1 MTDTGTD
8 TPIGMTQKATDKT
21 PARTAPPVTE
31 NASIRAKAG
40 YRPEVKGLRALAVLM
55 VVTYHV
61 WLGRV
66 SGGVD
71 IFLLISAFLMT
82 LSFTRKVESG
92 KPLRL
97 LRHWLHL
104 LKRLLPAVVVVVL
117 GVLVGVWAV
126 LPQSRWPDV
135 LDQAWAAL
143 LYRQNWLLADSAV
156 DYYAQDH
163 AGASPLQHFWSL
175 SIQGQVFVLWP
186 LVFAGAAVLC
196 KLLRRWGTVNGRIG
210 RAVNHGLL
218 GYRAIVAVAFG
229 AIFLASLAYS
239 IEQTGSN
246 QAYAY
251 FDTRTRLWEF
261 ALGSLLALALPYL
274 KPGKMLRL
282 ALGWAGLAAM
292 LSCGLLLTV
301 DRSFPGFIALW
312 PTLAAAAIIA
322 AGQSGSRFG
331 VDRFLTWKPLVSL
344 GDNSYALYL
353 WHWPLLVLALAGTG
367 TASPNLVQGLG
378 IVAASIAL
386 AVLTTRFVEKP
397 LRDWHWPERRAWRTA
412 VVIVACGALL
422 AGPVSVWQSKLMAE
436 EAAAAAQPK
445 ELTPGAAA
453 LAPENAGKPTPD
465 AKIIPAP
472 AAMKNEW
479 ADIDGL
485 CTGANVPSDPL
496 LQGCLQNSRP
506 DAVTKRIVVL
516 GDSHAQ
522 QYMAAL
528 GPIAKSH
535 GWEVVTLL
543 KGSCRFGGES
553 PARDDACNAFNKAS
567 AQYVLDHRPDA
578 VFTVASLTHK
588 DAPFETEVPG
598 YLEGIKPFTD
608 AGIEVVGIRDNPRF
622 NVNMPECVQKNGP
635 DDPQCNA
642 PLQESLA
649 ASSPLDAYRGQ
660 VPGLHLMDMSDFI
673 CAGGSC
679 PAVVGNV
686 YVYKDDN
693 HLTKTYV
700 QTMIPMFEQRLL
712 AATGWNNRM

>member
-1 MTDTGTD
+1 MSNERTAATAHGADAGS
-8 TPIGMTQKATDKT
+8 PANRKAT
-21 PARTAPPVTE
+21 
-31 NASIRAKAG
+31 
-40 YRPEVKGLRALAVLM
+40 YRPEVQGLRAFAVLM

-71 IFLLISAFLMT
+71 VFLLISAFLMT
-82 LSFTRKVESG
+82 LSFTRKIESG
-92 KPLRL
+92 TPLRL
-97 LRHWLHL
+97 LSHWLHL
-104 LKRLLPAVVVVVL
+104 LKRLLPAVVVVIL
-117 GVLVGVWAV
+117 GVLAGTWAI

-135 LDQAWAAL
+135 LDQAWGSL

-175 SIQGQVFVLWP
+175 SFQGKVFVLWP
-186 LVFAGAAVLC
+186 LVFASTALLSR
-196 KLLRRWGTVNGRIG
+196 LLRRWTGKDHALFRC
-210 RAVNHGLL
+210 RSLL
-218 GYRAIVAVAFG
+218 AVAFG
-229 AIFLASLAYS
+229 AVFAVSLAFS
-239 IEQTGSN
+239 IEQTATN
-246 QAYAY
+246 QAHAY
-251 FDTRTRLWEF
+251 FDTGARLWEF

-274 KPGKMLRL
+274 KPGKLLRVV
-282 ALGWAGLAAM
+282 LGWAGLAAM

-312 PTLAAAAIIA
+312 PTLAAAAIIT

-331 VDRFLTWKPLVSL
+331 VDRFLTWKPLVAL

-353 WHWPLLVLALAGTG
+353 WHWPLLVLTLAGAG
-367 TASPNLVQGLG
+367 ITAPNLVQGLC
-378 IVAASIAL
+378 IIAASIVL
-386 AVLTTRFVEKP
+386 AVITTRFVEKP
-397 LRDWHWPERRAWRTA
+397 LREWHWPKLRAWRTA
-412 VVIVACGALL
+412 VVIAACGALL
-422 AGPVSVWQSKLMAE
+422 AGPVAVWQSQLVAD
-436 EAAAAAQPK
+436 EAAAASQPR

-453 LAPENAGKPTPD
+453 LAPENAGKPTPE

-485 CTGANVPSDPL
+485 CTGGNVPSDPL
-496 LQGCLQNSRP
+496 LKGCLQNNKP
-506 DAVTKRIVVL
+506 EKVTKRIVVL

-543 KGSCRFGGES
+543 KGNCRFGGES
-553 PARDDACNAFNKAS
+553 PERDADCNAFNRAS

-588 DAPFETEVPG
+588 DAPYETEVPQ
-598 YLEGIKPFTD
+598 YLEGIKTFTD
-608 AGIEVVGIRDNPRF
+608 AGMDVVGIRDNPRF
-622 NVNMPECVQKNGP
+622 NINMPECVQKNGASAA
-635 DDPQCNA
+635 QCNV
-642 PLQESLA
+642 PKQESLA
-649 ASSPLDAYRGQ
+649 GSSPLDAYRGK
-660 VPGLHLMDMSDFI
+660 VRGLHLMDMSDFI
-673 CAGGSC
+673 CADGIC

-700 QTMIPMFEQRLL
+700 QTMVPMFEQRLL
-712 AATGWNNRM
+712 ATTGWK

>member
-1 MTDTGTD
+1 MERTT
-8 TPIGMTQKATDKT
+8 ASL
-21 PARTAPPVTE
+21 PAAEAGSQP
-31 NASIRAKAG
+31 RAKSG
-40 YRPEVKGLRALAVLM
+40 YRPEVQGLRALAVLM

-82 LSFTRKVESG
+82 LSFARKVEAG

-97 LRHWLHL
+97 LSHWLHL
-104 LKRLLPAVVVVVL
+104 LKRLLPAVVVVIL
-117 GVLVGVWAV
+117 GVLAGTRVV

-135 LDQAWAAL
+135 LDQAWASL
-143 LYRQNWLLADSAV
+143 LYRQNWLLADTAV

-175 SIQGQVFVLWP
+175 SIQGQVFLLWP
-186 LVFAGAAVLC
+186 LVFAGAAL
-196 KLLRRWGTVNGRIG
+196 LLRFLRRTPLGDRVSYP
-210 RAVNHGLL
+210 ALL
-218 GYRAIVAVAFG
+218 AAAFG
-229 AIFLASLAYS
+229 AIFVVSLVFS
-239 IEQTGSN
+239 IEQTVTN
-246 QAYAY
+246 QSYAY

-261 ALGSLLALALPYL
+261 ALGSLLALALPHL
-274 KPGKMLRL
+274 RPGKALRL
-282 ALGWAGLAAM
+282 VLGWAGLAAM

-312 PTLAAAAIIA
+312 PTLAAAAIIV

-331 VDRFLTWKPLVSL
+331 VDRLLAWKPLVAL

-353 WHWPLLVLALAGTG
+353 WHWPLLVLALAATG
-367 TASPNLVQGLG
+367 VTAPNLVQGLA
-378 IVAASIAL
+378 IVAASIVL

-397 LRDWHWPERRAWRTA
+397 LREWHWPQRRAWRTA
-412 VVIVACGALL
+412 VVIAACGALL
-422 AGPVSVWQSKLMAE
+422 AGPVSVWQSRLLAD
-436 EAAAAAQPK
+436 EAAAAAQPR

-485 CTGANVPSDPL
+485 CTDGNVPGDPL
-496 LQGCLQNSRP
+496 LAGCLQNSRP
-506 DAVTKRIVVL
+506 DTVTKRIVVL

-528 GPIAKSH
+528 GPIARSH
-535 GWEVVTLL
+535 GWEVVALL
-543 KGSCRFGGES
+543 KGNCRFGGDS
-553 PARDDACNAFNKAS
+553 PERDAECNAFNKAS

-588 DAPFETEVPG
+588 DAPFETEVPQ
-598 YLEGIKPFTD
+598 YLEGIKPLTD
-608 AGIEVVGIRDNPRF
+608 TGIEVVGIRDNPRF
-622 NVNMPECVQKNGP
+622 SMNMPECVQKHGP
-635 DDPQCNA
+635 EAPKCRV

-649 ASSPLDAYRGQ
+649 GSSPLDAYRGR
-660 VPGLHLMDMSDFI
+660 VPRLHLMDLSDFI
-673 CAGGSC
+673 CAGGIC

-700 QTMIPMFEQRLL
+700 QSMIPMFEQRLL
-712 AATGWNNRM
+712 AATGWT

>member
-1 MTDTGTD
+1 MSNERITARPQHAAAGS
-8 TPIGMTQKATDKT
+8 
-21 PARTAPPVTE
+21 PASRK
-31 NASIRAKAG
+31 SD
-40 YRPEVKGLRALAVLM
+40 YRPEVQGLRALAVLM

-82 LSFTRKVESG
+82 LSFARKVESG

-97 LRHWLHL
+97 LNHWLHL

-117 GVLVGVWAV
+117 GVLIGTWAI
-126 LPQSRWPDV
+126 LPASRWSDI
-135 LDQAWAAL
+135 LDQAWASL
-143 LYRQNWLLADSAV
+143 LYRQNWLLADTAV

-163 AGASPLQHFWSL
+163 SGASPLQHFWSL

-186 LVFAGAAVLC
+186 LVFAGAA
-196 KLLRRWGTVNGRIG
+196 LLRR
-210 RAVNHGLL
+210 ALL
-218 GYRAIVAVAFG
+218 RWTRLDERQLNYRVFLAVAFG
-229 AIFLASLAYS
+229 AIFAVSLAYS
-239 IEQTGSN
+239 VQQTASN

-251 FDTRTRLWEF
+251 FDTRARLWEF

-274 KPGKMLRL
+274 KPGKIVRL
-282 ALGWAGLAAM
+282 VLGWAGLAAM

-312 PTLAAAAIIA
+312 PTLAAAAIIV
-322 AGQSGSRFG
+322 AGRSSSRFG
-331 VDRFLTWKPLVSL
+331 VDRLLTLRPLVAL

-353 WHWPLLVLALAGTG
+353 WHWPLLVLALAGMG
-367 TASPNLVQGLG
+367 ITAPDLWQGLA
-378 IVAASIAL
+378 IVAASLVL

-397 LRDWHWPERRAWRTA
+397 LREWHWPQRRAWRTA
-412 VVIVACGALL
+412 VVIAACGALL
-422 AGPVSVWQSKLMAE
+422 AGPVTLWQSHIVAD

-445 ELTPGAAA
+445 ELTPGAAV
-453 LAPENAGKPTPD
+453 LAPENAGKPTPE

-485 CTGANVPSDPL
+485 CTGGNVPTDPL

-506 DAVTKRIVVL
+506 DKVTKRIVVL

-543 KGSCRFGGES
+543 KGNCRFGGDS
-553 PARDDACNAFNKAS
+553 PERDADCNAFNKAS
-567 AQYVLDHRPDA
+567 SNYVLEHKPDA

-588 DAPFETEVPG
+588 DAPFETEVPQ
-598 YLEGIKPFTD
+598 YLEGIKPLTD
-608 AGIEVVGIRDNPRF
+608 AGIDVIGIRDNPRF
-622 NVNMPECVQKNGP
+622 TVNMPECVQKKGA
-635 DDPQCNA
+635 DAADCNV
-642 PLQESLA
+642 PLEESLA
-649 ASSPLDAYRGQ
+649 ASSPLDDYRGK
-660 VPGLHLMDMSDFI
+660 VARLHLMDMSDFI
-673 CAGGSC
+673 CANGTC

-700 QTMIPMFEQRLL
+700 QSMIPMFEKRLL
-712 AATGWNNRM
+712 AATGWK

>member
-1 MTDTGTD
+1 MTT
-8 TPIGMTQKATDKT
+8 TPTEHPTTPAKQPTNTTKSTDK
-21 PARTAPPVTE
+21 AAG
-31 NASIRAKAG
+31 KA
-40 YRPEVKGLRALAVLM
+40 YRPEVQGLRALAVLM

-71 IFLLISAFLMT
+71 IFLLISAFLLT
-82 LSFTRKVESG
+82 LSFVRKVESG
-92 KPLRL
+92 SPLKL
-97 LRHWLHL
+97 VSHWLHL
-104 LKRLLPAVVVVVL
+104 FKRLLPAAVVVIL
-117 GVLVGVWAV
+117 GVLAGTWAI

-135 LDQAWAAL
+135 LEQAWASL

-163 AGASPLQHFWSL
+163 SGASPLQHFWSL
-175 SIQGQVFVLWP
+175 SIQGQVFILWP
-186 LVFAGAAVLC
+186 LVFAGAAALHRI
-196 KLLRRWGTVNGRIG
+196 LRRP
-210 RAVNHGLL
+210 AVSYRLL
-218 GYRAIVAVAFG
+218 LAVAFG
-229 AIFLASLAYS
+229 VIFAASLAYS
-239 IEQTGSN
+239 VEQTATN

-274 KPGKMLRL
+274 KPGKLLRVI
-282 ALGWAGLAAM
+282 LGWAGVAAM
-292 LSCGLLLTV
+292 VSCGLLLTV
-301 DRSFPGFIALW
+301 DRSFPGFVALW
-312 PTLAAAAIIA
+312 PTLAAAAIIV

-331 VDRFLTWKPLVSL
+331 ADRLLSWKPLVKL

-367 TASPNLVQGLG
+367 VVSPNLVQGLA
-378 IVAASIAL
+378 IVAASVVM

-397 LRDWHWPERRAWRTA
+397 LRDWHWPQRRVWRNA

-422 AGPVSVWQSKLMAE
+422 AGPVSLWQTKLTAE
-436 EAAAAAQPK
+436 EAAAAAQPR

-453 LAPENAGKPTPD
+453 LTPENVGKPTPE

-485 CTGANVPSDPL
+485 CTDGNVPDDPL
-496 LQGCLQNSRP
+496 LSGCLQNSKP
-506 DAVTKRIVVL
+506 EVVTKRIVVL

-528 GPIAKSH
+528 GPIAKEH

-543 KGSCRFGGES
+543 KGNCRFGAES
-553 PARDDACNAFNKAS
+553 TERDAECNAFNKAS
-567 AQYVLDHRPDA
+567 AEYVLQHQPDA
-578 VFTVASLTHK
+578 VFTVASLTLK

-608 AGIEVVGIRDNPRF
+608 AGMDVVGVRDNPRF
-622 NVNMPECVQKNGP
+622 GFNMPECVQKKGA
-635 DDPQCNA
+635 DAADCNP
-642 PLQESLA
+642 PLGESLA
-649 ASSPLDAYRGQ
+649 DSSPLDAYRGK
-660 VPGLHLMDMSDFI
+660 VDGLHLMDLSDFI
-673 CAGGSC
+673 CADGIC

-700 QTMIPMFEQRLL
+700 QSMIPMFEQRLL
-712 AATGWNNRM
+712 AATGWT

>member
-1 MTDTGTD
+1 MSNERTTARPQHAAAGS
-8 TPIGMTQKATDKT
+8 PASRKAD
-21 PARTAPPVTE
+21 
-31 NASIRAKAG
+31 
-40 YRPEVKGLRALAVLM
+40 YRPEVQGLRALAVLM

-82 LSFTRKVESG
+82 LSFSRKVEAG

-97 LRHWLHL
+97 LSHWLHL

-117 GVLVGVWAV
+117 GVLIGTWAI
-126 LPQSRWPDV
+126 LPASRWPDV
-135 LDQAWAAL
+135 LDQAWASL
-143 LYRQNWLLADSAV
+143 LYRQNWLLAESAV

-163 AGASPLQHFWSL
+163 SGASPLQHIWSL
-175 SIQGQVFVLWP
+175 SIQGQVFLLWP
-186 LVFAGAAVLC
+186 LLFAGAA
-196 KLLRRWGTVNGRIG
+196 LLRRALRRWTNLDGR
-210 RAVNHGLL
+210 LL
-218 GYRAIVAVAFG
+218 NYRLILAVAFG
-229 AIFLASLAYS
+229 GVFAASLAYS
-239 IEQTGSN
+239 VDQTATN

-274 KPGKMLRL
+274 KPGRL
-282 ALGWAGLAAM
+282 MRLVLGWAGLAGM

-312 PTLAAAAIIA
+312 PTLAAAAIIV
-322 AGQSGSRFG
+322 AGRSGSRYG
-331 VDRFLTWKPLVSL
+331 VDRLLTWRPLVAL

-353 WHWPLLVLALAGTG
+353 WHWPLLVLALAGMG
-367 TASPNLVQGLG
+367 ISAPNLWQGLA
-378 IVAASIAL
+378 IVAASVLL
-386 AVLTTRFVEKP
+386 AVLTTRYVEKP
-397 LRDWHWPERRAWRTA
+397 LRDWHWPQRRAWRSA
-412 VVIVACGALL
+412 VVIAACGALL
-422 AGPVSVWQSKLMAE
+422 AAPVTLWQSQIVAD
-436 EAAAAAQPK
+436 EAAAASQPK

-485 CTGANVPSDPL
+485 CTDGNVPSDPL
-496 LQGCLQNSRP
+496 LSGCLQNSRP
-506 DAVTKRIVVL
+506 EKVTKKIVVL

-528 GPIAKSH
+528 GPVAKSH

-543 KGSCRFGGES
+543 KGNCRFGGES
-553 PARDDACNAFNKAS
+553 AERDADCNAFNKAS
-567 AQYVLDHRPDA
+567 AAYVLKHKPDA

-588 DAPFETEVPG
+588 EAPFETEVPR

-622 NVNMPECVQKNGP
+622 TTNMPECVQTKGE
-635 DDPQCNA
+635 DAAECNV

-649 ASSPLDAYRGQ
+649 ASSPLDAYGKVSR
-660 VPGLHLMDMSDFI
+660 LHLMDMSDFI
-673 CAGGSC
+673 CADGTC

-700 QTMIPMFEQRLL
+700 QSMIPMFEKRLL
-712 AATGWNNRM
+712 AATGWK

>member
-1 MTDTGTD
+1 MSY
-8 TPIGMTQKATDKT
+8 
-21 PARTAPPVTE
+21 ARTTATPPT
-31 NASIRAKAG
+31 ADAGSPTSRKTG
-40 YRPEVKGLRALAVLM
+40 YRPEVQGLRALAVLM

-92 KPLRL
+92 APLRL
-97 LRHWLHL
+97 LHHWLHL

-117 GVLVGVWAV
+117 GVLAGTWAI

-135 LDQAWAAL
+135 LGQAWASL
-143 LYRQNWLLADSAV
+143 LYRQNWLLADTAV

-163 AGASPLQHFWSL
+163 SGASPLQHFWSL

-186 LVFAGAAVLC
+186 LVFAGAALLSR
-196 KLLRRWGTVNGRIG
+196 LLRSLFQRRTGQDHV
-210 RAVNHGLL
+210 LL
-218 GYRAIVAVAFG
+218 RYRSLLAAAFG
-229 AIFLASLAYS
+229 AVFAVSLAYS
-239 IEQTGSN
+239 IQQTATN
-246 QAYAY
+246 QAHAY
-251 FDTRTRLWEF
+251 FDTGARLWEF

-274 KPGKMLRL
+274 KPGRILRVV
-282 ALGWAGLAAM
+282 LGWAGLVAM

-301 DRSFPGFIALW
+301 DRSFPGYIALW
-312 PTLAAAAIIA
+312 PTLAAAAIIT
-322 AGQSGSRFG
+322 AGQSGSRLG
-331 VDRFLTWKPLVSL
+331 VDRFLTWKPLVAL

-353 WHWPLLVLALAGTG
+353 WHWPLLVLALAGAG
-367 TASPNLVQGLG
+367 ITAPNLFQGLC
-378 IVAASIAL
+378 IVATSVVL

-397 LRDWHWPERRAWRTA
+397 LREWHWPKRRAWRTA
-412 VVIVACGALL
+412 VVIAACGALM
-422 AGPVSVWQSKLMAE
+422 AGPVSVWQSQLVADE
-436 EAAAAAQPK
+436 AEAASQPR

-453 LAPENAGKPTPD
+453 LAPENAGKPTPE

-485 CTGANVPSDPL
+485 CTDENTTSDPL
-496 LQGCLQNSRP
+496 LQGCLQNNKP
-506 DAVTKRIVVL
+506 EKVKKRIVVL

-535 GWEVVTLL
+535 DWEVVTLL
-543 KGSCRFGGES
+543 KGNCRFGGES
-553 PARDDACNAFNKAS
+553 PDRDADCNAFNRAS
-567 AQYVLDHRPDA
+567 TQYVLDHRPDA

-588 DAPFETEVPG
+588 DAPFETEVPQ

-608 AGIEVVGIRDNPRF
+608 AGMDVVGIRDNPRF
-622 NVNMPECVQKNGP
+622 NINMPECVQKNGE
-635 DDPQCNA
+635 DATECNV
-642 PLQESLA
+642 PVQESLA
-649 ASSPLDAYRGQ
+649 DASPLDAYRGQ
-660 VPGLHLMDMSDFI
+660 VPRLYLMDMSDFI
-673 CAGGSC
+673 CADGTC

-700 QTMIPMFEQRLL
+700 QTMIPMFEKRLL
-712 AATGWNNRM
+712 AATDWK

>member
-1 MTDTGTD
+1 MSMNHPEGSRVSELRTNPTRPHAPAGS
-8 TPIGMTQKATDKT
+8 PASRKT
-21 PARTAPPVTE
+21 
-31 NASIRAKAG
+31 G
-40 YRPEVKGLRALAVLM
+40 YRPEVQGLRALAVLM

-82 LSFTRKVESG
+82 LSFARKVEAG

-97 LRHWLHL
+97 VHHWLHL

-117 GVLVGVWAV
+117 AV
-126 LPQSRWPDV
+126 LAGTWAILPASRWPDV
-135 LDQAWAAL
+135 LSQAWASL
-143 LYRQNWLLADSAV
+143 LYRQNWLLADTAV

-163 AGASPLQHFWSL
+163 SGASPLQHFWSL

-186 LVFAGAAVLC
+186 LIFAGTA
-196 KLLRRWGTVNGRIG
+196 LLRRALNRWTPLGTKGVSYP
-210 RAVNHGLL
+210 LL
-218 GYRAIVAVAFG
+218 LAVAFG
-229 AIFLASLAYS
+229 AVFAASLVYS
-239 IEQTGSN
+239 IDQTASN

-251 FDTRTRLWEF
+251 FDTRARLWEF
-261 ALGSLLALALPYL
+261 ALGSLLALALPHL
-274 KPGKMLRL
+274 KPGKALRVV
-282 ALGWAGLAAM
+282 LGWAGLVAM

-312 PTLAAAAIIA
+312 PTLAAAAIIV

-331 VDRFLTWKPLVSL
+331 VDRLLTWRPLVAL

-353 WHWPLLVLALAGTG
+353 WHWPLLVLALAGWG
-367 TASPNLVQGLG
+367 ITAPDLWQGLA
-378 IVAASIAL
+378 IVAVSIAL
-386 AVLTTRFVEKP
+386 AVLTTRHVEKP
-397 LRDWHWPERRAWRTA
+397 LREWHWPQSRAWRSA
-412 VVIVACGALL
+412 VVIAACGALL
-422 AGPVSVWQSKLMAE
+422 AAPITLWQGRISAD
-436 EAAAAAQPK
+436 EAAAAAQPRD
-445 ELTPGAAA
+445 LTPGAAV
-453 LAPENAGKPTPD
+453 LAPENAGKPTPE

-472 AAMKNEW
+472 QAMKNEW

-485 CTGANVPSDPL
+485 CTDANVPSNPL

-506 DAVTKRIVVL
+506 EQVTKRIVVL

-528 GPIAKSH
+528 GPVAKSH

-543 KGSCRFGGES
+543 KGNCRFGGQS
-553 PARDDACNAFNKAS
+553 DQRDADCNAFNKAS
-567 AQYVLDHRPDA
+567 AEYVLEHKPDA

-588 DAPFETEVPG
+588 DAPYETEVPQ

-608 AGIEVVGIRDNPRF
+608 AGIDVVGIRDNPRF
-622 NVNMPECVQKNGP
+622 TQNMPECVQKKGA
-635 DDPQCNA
+635 DAAACNV

-649 ASSPLDAYRGQ
+649 AASPLDDYRGK
-660 VPGLHLMDMSDFI
+660 VPRLHLMDMSDFI
-673 CAGGSC
+673 CANGTC

-700 QTMIPMFEQRLL
+700 QTMIPMFEERLL
-712 AATGWNNRM
+712 AATGWS

>member
-1 MTDTGTD
+1 MSNERATGSPRTAD
-8 TPIGMTQKATDKT
+8 AGS
-21 PARTAPPVTE
+21 PARRT
-31 NASIRAKAG
+31 SG
-40 YRPEVKGLRALAVLM
+40 YRPEVQGLRALAVLM

-82 LSFTRKVESG
+82 LSFARKVESG

-97 LRHWLHL
+97 VRHWLHL

-117 GVLVGVWAV
+117 GVLAGTWAI
-126 LPQSRWPDV
+126 LPQSRWPEV
-135 LDQAWAAL
+135 LDQAWASL
-143 LYRQNWLLADSAV
+143 LYRQNWLLGDSAV
-156 DYYAQDH
+156 EYYAQDH
-163 AGASPLQHFWSL
+163 SGASPLQHFWSL
-175 SIQGQVFVLWP
+175 SIQGQVFLLWP
-186 LVFAGAAVLC
+186 LVFAGTALLRS
-196 KLLRRWGTVNGRIG
+196 LLRRLLRPRSVPDAETGRRLDRLTDRLLNYRLLLAAGFGT
-210 RAVNHGLL
+210 
-218 GYRAIVAVAFG
+218 
-229 AIFLASLAYS
+229 IFVASLVYS
-239 IEQTGSN
+239 IDQTATN

-251 FDTRTRLWEF
+251 FDTRARLWEF

-274 KPGKMLRL
+274 RPGKILRV

-292 LSCGLLLTV
+292 LSCGLLLSV
-301 DRSFPGFIALW
+301 DRSFPGFVALW
-312 PTLAAAAIIA
+312 PTLAAAAIIV
-322 AGQSGSRFG
+322 AGQSGSRLG
-331 VDRFLTWKPLVSL
+331 VDRLLSWKPLVSL

-353 WHWPLLVLALAGTG
+353 WHWPLLVLALTG
-367 TASPNLVQGLG
+367 KGITSPSLVQGLM
-378 IVAASIAL
+378 IVAASLVL

-397 LRDWHWPERRAWRTA
+397 LREWHWPERRTWRTA
-412 VVIVACGALL
+412 VVITACGALL
-422 AGPVSVWQSKLMAE
+422 AAPVSVWQTQLLAE
-436 EAAAAAQPK
+436 EAAAASQPR

-465 AKIIPAP
+465 AKLIPAP

-485 CTGANVPSDPL
+485 CTGANVPADPEL
-496 LQGCLQNSRP
+496 SGCLQNSPP
-506 DAVTKRIVVL
+506 DTVTKRIVVL

-528 GPIAKSH
+528 GPIAKIH

-543 KGSCRFGGES
+543 KGNCRFGGES
-553 PARDDACNAFNKAS
+553 PDRDAGCNAFNQAS
-567 AQYVLDHRPDA
+567 AAYVLEHRPDA
-578 VFTVASLTHK
+578 VFTVASMTHVE
-588 DAPFETEVPG
+588 APFETEVPG
-598 YLEGIKPFTD
+598 YLEGVRPFTD
-608 AGIEVVGIRDNPRF
+608 AGMEVVGIRDNPRF
-622 NVNMPECVQKNGP
+622 TMNMPECVQKNGP
-635 DDPQCNA
+635 TAPECNM

-649 ASSPLDAYRGQ
+649 ASSPLDGYRGK
-660 VPGLHLMDMSDFI
+660 VAGLHLMDLSDFI
-673 CAGGSC
+673 CAGGTC

-712 AATGWNNRM
+712 AATGWN

>member
-1 MTDTGTD
+1 MSNERTTA
-8 TPIGMTQKATDKT
+8 TPPAADAGSPASRKA
-21 PARTAPPVTE
+21 
-31 NASIRAKAG
+31 S
-40 YRPEVKGLRALAVLM
+40 YRPEVQGLRALAVLM

-82 LSFTRKVESG
+82 LSFTRKVETG
-92 KPLRL
+92 APLKL
-97 LRHWLHL
+97 LGHWLHL

-117 GVLVGVWAV
+117 GVLAGTWAI

-135 LDQAWAAL
+135 LDQAWASL

-163 AGASPLQHFWSL
+163 SGASPLQHFWSL

-186 LVFAGAAVLC
+186 LVFAGTALLSR
-196 KLLRRWGTVNGRIG
+196 LLRGPLRRRTGRDH
-210 RAVNHGLL
+210 ALL
-218 GYRAIVAVAFG
+218 GFRPLLATAFG
-229 AIFLASLAYS
+229 AIFVLSLAYS
-239 IEQTGSN
+239 VQQTATN
-246 QAYAY
+246 QAHAY
-251 FDTRTRLWEF
+251 FDTGARLWEF

-274 KPGKMLRL
+274 KPGRMVRVV
-282 ALGWAGLAAM
+282 LGWAGLAAM

-312 PTLAAAAIIA
+312 PTLAAAAIIT

-353 WHWPLLVLALAGTG
+353 WHWPLLVLALAGAG
-367 TASPNLVQGLG
+367 ITAPNLVQGLC
-378 IVAASIAL
+378 IVAASLVL

-397 LRDWHWPERRAWRTA
+397 LREWHWPKRRAWRTA
-412 VVIVACGALL
+412 VVIAACGALL
-422 AGPVSVWQSKLMAE
+422 AGPVAVWQTRLVAD

-453 LAPENAGKPTPD
+453 LAPENAGKPTPE

-485 CTGANVPSDPL
+485 CTDENVPSDPL
-496 LQGCLQNSRP
+496 LQGCLQNNKP
-506 DAVTKRIVVL
+506 EKVTKRIVVL

-543 KGSCRFGGES
+543 KGNCRFGGES
-553 PARDDACNAFNKAS
+553 PERDADCNAFNKAS
-567 AQYVLDHRPDA
+567 AQYVMDHRPDA

-588 DAPFETEVPG
+588 EAPFETEVPQ

-608 AGIEVVGIRDNPRF
+608 AGMDVVGIRDNPRF
-622 NVNMPECVQKNGP
+622 TINMPECVQKNGEAAA
-635 DDPQCNA
+635 QCNV
-642 PLQESLA
+642 PEQESLA
-649 ASSPLDAYRGQ
+649 GSSPLDAYRGK

-673 CAGGSC
+673 CANGIC

-712 AATGWNNRM
+712 AATGWK